1 MGTNYC
7 VETAT
12 LRWFLRILT
21 DGVTS
26 PGQNVFDIKSGIIIT
41 SSIADG
47 FVAIFATIIRKIR
60 KIVRKKNGEIFSI
73 RLTRRKNF
81 AFFPLP
87 NLDLDLNSWQEILTA
102 LNLLKFIFLFNFS
115 I

>member
-60 KIVRKKNGEIFSI
+60 KIVSKKKWRNIFDSIDSPQKFRLFSSSKPRFGFKFVARNFDGIKFIKIYFSI
-73 RLTRRKNF
+73 
-81 AFFPLP
+81 
-87 NLDLDLNSWQEILTA
+87 
-102 LNLLKFIFLFNFS
+102 
-115 I
+115 